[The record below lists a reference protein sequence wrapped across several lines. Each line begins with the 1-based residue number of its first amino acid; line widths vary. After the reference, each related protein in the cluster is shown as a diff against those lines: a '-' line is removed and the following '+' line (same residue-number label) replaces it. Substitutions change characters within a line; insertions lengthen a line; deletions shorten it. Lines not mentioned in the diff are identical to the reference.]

1 MNDASCPAEPGLS
14 GPVAL
19 VSPRRKRIGI
29 TAVTGWLMFVPTA
42 LPLVAFTVFPMFY
55 AGWLSLTNSNG
66 VTGEFVGIAN
76 YRSVLGDELFW
87 SAMWNTVYIGLGSLV
102 LSVPLSLIVAS
113 MINSLPRCQSLFK
126 SIFFAPNVT
135 SAISVSIAFLYV
147 FYPTDGGWANSLLGL
162 FGIDP
167 LRFFADPALARIGV
181 VVMATWHGIGFLI
194 LIWIAGLQNVSPQ
207 LHEAAACDGAGA
219 VRRWWHVTVPG
230 LRPVIFFVVVTQSIA
245 SFKRFADVYQIGGSD
260 GQPGGVLTTLMIY
273 IYRTGFN
280 TFEFGKA
287 SAASFIV
294 FAAIAIVTA
303 LNFRIFREK
312 A

>member
-1 MNDASCPAEPGLS
+1 MNVTSVTPARGR
-14 GPVAL
+14 VA
-19 VSPRRKRIGI
+19 RWRANG
-29 TAVTGWLMFVPTA
+29 AVTGWLMFLPTTI
-42 LPLVAFTVFPMFY
+42 PLLAFTIYPMVN
-55 AGWLSLTNSNG
+55 AGWLSFTDSNG
-66 VTGEFVGIAN
+66 VVGKFVGLAN
-76 YRSVLGDELFW
+76 YSSVLSDGMFW
-87 SAMWNTVYIGLGSLV
+87 TAMWNTVYMGVGSLV
-102 LSVPLSLIVAS
+102 LSIPLSLLAAT

-147 FYPTDGGWANSLLGL
+147 FYPTDGGWVNSLLGL
-162 FGIDP
+162 FGVEP
-167 LRFFADPALARIGV
+167 LKFFADPALARLGV
-181 VVMATWHGIGFLI
+181 VVMSTWHGIGFLI
-194 LIWIAGLQNVSPQ
+194 LIWIAGLQNVSPE
-207 LHEAAACDGAGA
+207 LHEAAACDGAGT

-230 LRPVIFFVVVTQSIA
+230 LRPVIFFVVVTQCIG

-260 GQPGGVLTTLMIY
+260 GQPGGVLTTLMVY

-294 FAAIAIVTA
+294 FVAMVIVTA
-303 LNFRIFREK
+303 VNFRIFREK